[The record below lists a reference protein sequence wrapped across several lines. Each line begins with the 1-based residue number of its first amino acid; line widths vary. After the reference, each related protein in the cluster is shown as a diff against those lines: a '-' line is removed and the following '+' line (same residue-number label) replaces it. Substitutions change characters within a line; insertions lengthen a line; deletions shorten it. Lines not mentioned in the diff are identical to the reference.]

1 MNELK
6 DFKNLDEIKNQKDLN
21 TSVNYSSLKT
31 PPISTAQIKSKNQSE
46 STFNANNKNN
56 TIIYIKDPNNKNA
69 EIQHVIK
76 VKIFFFKNLN
86 FNFILIQR

>member
-1 MNELK
+1 MNGLK
-6 DFKNLDEIKNQKDLN
+6 DFKNLDEIKNQKDMN

-31 PPISTAQIKSKNQSE
+31 PTISTAQIKSKNQSE

-56 TIIYIKDPNNKNA
+56 TIIYIKDPSNKNA

-76 VKIFFFKNLN
+76 VKIFFFLKLE
-86 FNFILIQR
+86 F